1 MQSMISKE
9 SFFIFL
15 LEKVYVTYIG
25 QVTVFALSKHPDIER
40 QVPIIRLVRK
50 VNSVVNT
57 QQ

>member
-25 QVTVFALSKHPDIER
+25 QVTKHPDIER

-50 VNSVVNT
+50 VNTVVIT

>member
-1 MQSMISKE
+1 MISKE
-9 SFFIFL
+9 SLFIFL

-25 QVTVFALSKHPDIER
+25 QVTLFALSKHPDIER

-50 VNSVVNT
+50 VNTVVNT